1 MDYMVYK
8 FGGSSLADADC
19 YRRVT
24 AICADAT
31 QPLAVVVSAMGG
43 MTDALLA
50 LVEKAVMGES
60 TTTDLETIATRIQ
73 TCTDALGVE
82 PLDLSQDLAKVG
94 CVLDAAR
101 LTGIA
106 GQEVKDLVSGC
117 GELWSVQLL
126 VASLKANGI
135 DALPVDARDVLVAQP
150 GPLGVEID
158 WQRSADNI
166 EPIAAQRRCLVVTG
180 FIARKPDGSATT
192 LGRNG
197 SDYSATA
204 FGRLLGARQV
214 HIFTDVDGMMS
225 ADPRLVPDARVLA
238 QVSYSEAMEL
248 AYFGAGVLHPRT
260 LQPAM
265 GQGIEVLVRNTFNP
279 DTPGTRVAAGSDD
292 EFSIKGI
299 TAVRYM
305 ALIAV
310 EGSGMMGVPGIAR
323 RLFGA
328 LKRGDISV
336 VMISQASSEQS
347 ICLAVNEADSE
358 RAVELIEDEFSH
370 ELTRGQLQ
378 GIGVHT
384 GQSVVAA
391 VGDAMVGQPGV
402 AARFFGAL
410 ANSGVNVRAVAQGS
424 SERNISAVIDDAQTQ
439 RAIRAIHAAYYLS
452 PQTLSIG
459 VIGTGHVGGALVD
472 QLLAASERLQR
483 RGIDLRVRGLLRS
496 QLMWLG
502 DQLPVNTWRKIQVE
516 QASDADIEG
525 FIEHVHAEHLP
536 HAVVIDCTAD
546 DDIADQHALWLA
558 RGIHVITPNKKAQA
572 GPGARFQALR
582 LGQTAGRSHYL
593 YETTVGAG
601 LPVIQTLRDLVETGD
616 RVRSVEAI
624 LSGTLAYL
632 FNRYDGSVPFSTLVE
647 QAWQQGYTEPDPRDD
662 LSGMDVA
669 RKLMILLREIGQD
682 VELDQLQLSAAVP
695 VDATGSAQE
704 FVANLSQHDAAFAEQ
719 FEQARANGQV
729 LRYVAR
735 WTEGGAASVGLEAVD
750 ADHAM
755 ARSALTDNVIRF
767 STDRY
772 SANPLV
778 VQGPGAGPEVTAGGV
793 FAVVLRLCT
802 ALGARP

>member
-1 MDYMVYK
+1 MDYTVYK

-24 AICADAT
+24 AICAEVSP
-31 QPLAVVVSAMGG
+31 PLAVVVSAMGG

-50 LVEKAVMGES
+50 LVDKAVAGES
-60 TTTDLETIATRIQ
+60 TATDLEAIATRIQ
-73 TCTDALGVE
+73 TCADSLAIG
-82 PLDLSQDLAKVG
+82 PLDMSQDLDKIR
-94 CVLDAAR
+94 CVLNAAC

-106 GQEVKDLVSGC
+106 GQEVRDLVSGC
-117 GELWSVQLL
+117 GELWSVRLL
-126 VASLKANGI
+126 VASLKAHGI
-135 DALPVDARDVLVAQP
+135 DALPVDARDILVAQP

-158 WQRSADNI
+158 WQRSADHI
-166 EPIAAQRRCLVVTG
+166 APIAVQRRCLVVTG
-180 FIARKPDGSATT
+180 FIARTPDGSATT

-225 ADPRLVPDARVLA
+225 ADPRLVPDARVLD

-265 GQGIEVLVRNTFNP
+265 GQGIEVWVRNTFNP
-279 DTPGTRVAAGSDD
+279 QAPGTKVAAGSDD

-299 TAVRYM
+299 TAVRSM

-310 EGSGMMGVPGIAR
+310 EGAGMMGVPGIAR

-347 ICLAVNEADSE
+347 ICLAVNELDLE

-370 ELTRGQLQ
+370 ELARGHLQ

-496 QLMWLG
+496 QRMWLG
-502 DQLPVNTWRKIQVE
+502 EQLPVHTWRKVQIE
-516 QASDADIEG
+516 QATDADIER
-525 FIEHVHAEHLP
+525 FIEYVHAEHLP
-536 HAVVIDCTAD
+536 HAVVIDCTASD
-546 DDIADQHALWLA
+546 AIAEQHATWLA

-572 GPGARFQALR
+572 GPGPRYQALR
-582 LGQTAGRSHYL
+582 LGQSVGRSHYL

-632 FNRYDGSVPFSTLVE
+632 FNKYDGSVPFSSLVE

-662 LSGMDVA
+662 LSGLDVA

-695 VDATGSAQE
+695 VDTAGSAKD
-704 FVANLSQHDAAFAEQ
+704 FVAHLSQHDAAFAER
-719 FEQARANGQV
+719 FDQARDANQV

-735 WTEGGAASVGLEAVD
+735 WAEGGAARVGLEAVD

-793 FAVVLRLCT
+793 FADVLRLCT